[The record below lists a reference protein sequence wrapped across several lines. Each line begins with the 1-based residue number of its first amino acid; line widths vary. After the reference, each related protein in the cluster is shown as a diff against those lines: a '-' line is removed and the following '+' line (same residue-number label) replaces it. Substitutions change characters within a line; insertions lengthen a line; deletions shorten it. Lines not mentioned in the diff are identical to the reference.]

1 MAMGP
6 GKYDD
11 VATMARIA
19 SQARGGVIVI
29 VLGGVRGSGF
39 SVQSEDPETMN
50 KLPELLRTMA
60 DQIEQDLKNVH
71 IPTK

>member
-19 SQARGGVIVI
+19 SQARGGVVVI
-29 VLGGVRGSGF
+29 VFKGSKGSGF
-39 SVQSEDPETMN
+39 AVQSEDPEILN
-50 KLPELLRTMA
+50 SLPETLRFMA
-60 DQIEQDLKNVH
+60 DQIEQDLAKGVM
-71 IPTK
+71 